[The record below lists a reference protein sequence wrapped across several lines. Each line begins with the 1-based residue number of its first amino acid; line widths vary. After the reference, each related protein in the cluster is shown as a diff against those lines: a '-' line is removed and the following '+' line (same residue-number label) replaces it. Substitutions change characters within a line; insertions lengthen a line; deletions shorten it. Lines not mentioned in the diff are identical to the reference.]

1 MTTEFKDFVIDEKEL
16 DKKIADGEVSPI
28 HLPKFTSLS
37 DIIKFQFC
45 TEIIKFKKLKGL
57 KQKDIATMINVNK
70 SEVSKLF
77 SYNLK
82 EFSQERLISFVET
95 LILEGAKINLEDAW
109 NQIKKHSKKL
119 EKKMKSRKKSCAQKA
134 LQA

>member
-16 DKKIADGEVSPI
+16 DKKIKKGEISPI
-28 HLPKFTSLS
+28 HLPKFSSLS

-45 TEIIKFKKLKGL
+45 TEIIKFKKQKNL
-57 KQKDIATMINVNK
+57 KQKDIAAMIDVNK

-82 EFSQERLISFVET
+82 EFSQERLISFVEA
-95 LILEGAKINLEDAW
+95 LILEGAKINLEGAW
-109 NQIKKHSKKL
+109 NQIKGHSKRL
-119 EKKMKSRKKSCAQKA
+119 EKKMKSQSKSRARKVLEA
-134 LQA
+134 